1 MIVVMLRASLPV
13 VLLLVAGCHQLEPP
27 PPPLRP
33 RSTGASANAAAA
45 SPSTKA
51 HDHDHDHG
59 PAAGAIVPR
68 ILVEQVEPGQEA
80 LAQAIVA
87 AAKPS
92 LDDCRAIA
100 GGGLLRLTIVSS
112 KSREQITIDPS
123 STVSAE
129 VRHCVLEALSSL
141 DVPDTLSQSSPSSR
155 PSSGFSSIFTVAW

>member
-1 MIVVMLRASLPV
+1 MIAAMLRASYPV
-13 VLLLVAGCHQLEPP
+13 FLLLVAGCHQIEPP

-33 RSTGASANAAAA
+33 HSSDASANAAPTA

-51 HDHDHDHG
+51 HDHDHG
-59 PAAGAIVPR
+59 PPAGAIVPR
-68 ILVEQVEPGQEA
+68 VVVEQVEPGQEA

-92 LDDCRAIA
+92 LDDCRANA
-100 GGGLLRLTIVSS
+100 GGGLLKLTIVSS

-123 STVSAE
+123 STVSE
-129 VRHCVLEALSSL
+129 SMRECVLEALSAL